1 MRRSLI
7 TCNMLPARSS
17 APASGRL
24 EFRTREQLV
33 YDFLRRAI
41 TEGRWGPDD
50 PIIGSRVAA
59 ELGVSRITIA
69 NALKRLAGEG
79 FVRLTPHKE
88 AFVAPLDPA
97 EIEEIYVMRAALEA
111 EAASFAARRATPE
124 QITQLRAMN
133 ERLGQVQATADTATL
148 RRLDL
153 GLHAALRDL
162 AGMPRL
168 ATTIVN
174 LVDQGEYYRARLL
187 DVHHILR
194 PSAGRHEP
202 LLAALDAG
210 DASLAH
216 ALMYEHVVEGMRSV
230 LDALSTRQTA
240 ARDHDAV
247 ERFDA

>member
-1 MRRSLI
+1 
-7 TCNMLPARSS
+7 MLPA
-17 APASGRL
+17 ASNPL

-41 TEGRWGPDD
+41 TEGRWGPED

-88 AFVAPLDPA
+88 AVVAPLDPA

-111 EAASFAARRATPE
+111 EAASNGARRATPE
-124 QITQLRAMN
+124 QLARLRAMN
-133 ERLGQVQATADTATL
+133 ERLRQVEDSADTATL
-148 RRLDL
+148 RRIDL
-153 GLHAALRDL
+153 ALHAALRDL

-168 ATTIVN
+168 AATILN

-194 PSAGRHEP
+194 PTAQRHEA
-202 LLAALDAG
+202 LLAALEARDA
-210 DASLAH
+210 ARAH
-216 ALMYEHVVEGMRSV
+216 TLMYEHVVEGMRSV
-230 LDALSTRQTA
+230 LDALDTRQTTSP
-240 ARDHDAV
+240 DHDAV
-247 ERFDA
+247 GRSDA

>member
-1 MRRSLI
+1 
-7 TCNMLPARSS
+7 MLPA
-17 APASGRL
+17 ASGPPEAGPL

-88 AFVAPLDPA
+88 AVVAPLMPS

-111 EAASFAARRATPE
+111 EAASIGARRATAEDIAHP
-124 QITQLRAMN
+124 RAMN
-133 ERLGQVQATADTATL
+133 ERLRQVEDSADTATL

-153 GLHAALRDL
+153 ALHAALRDL

-168 ATTIVN
+168 AATIVN
-174 LVDQGEYYRARLL
+174 LVDQCEYYRARLL

-194 PSAGRHEP
+194 PTARRHEP
-202 LLAALDAG
+202 LLAALEAHDA
-210 DASLAH
+210 ARAH

-230 LDALSTRQTA
+230 LDALNARQSTPS
-240 ARDHDAV
+240 DHDAV
-247 ERFDA
+247 ERSNA